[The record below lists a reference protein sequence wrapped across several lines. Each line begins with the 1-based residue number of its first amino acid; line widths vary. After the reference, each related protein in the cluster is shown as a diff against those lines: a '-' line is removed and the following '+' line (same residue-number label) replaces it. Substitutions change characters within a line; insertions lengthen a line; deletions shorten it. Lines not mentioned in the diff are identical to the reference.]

1 MGSSD
6 YEAGWVNTCTLG
18 SPNRENN
25 LEVDVLKKI
34 NRDTKYV
41 KSIPVAFSV
50 DAYSR
55 HVIKGRKIKNNYQ
68 NDLKTKKN
76 V

>member
-1 MGSSD
+1 M
-6 YEAGWVNTCTLG
+6 
-18 SPNRENN
+18 
-25 LEVDVLKKI
+25 
-34 NRDTKYV
+34 

-68 NDLKTKKN
+68 NDLKTKKMCD
-76 V
+76 VYRDTQSVCS